1 MKFTLKDYQDDA
13 VRDVLKQIRKG
24 GSRWRGEG
32 ERSAFSLTAPT
43 GAGKTVMV
51 AAVLE
56 ALFHG
61 DDLYDFDADKG
72 AVVLWFSDSPDLNEQ
87 TRFRLME
94 SSDRL
99 RRTDMM
105 VVEHPFSRQRFEAG
119 KIYFLNTQ
127 KLGKKSLLVRG
138 FDEETGGDVDPL
150 PGMRPDMQAHTLW
163 DTIRNSIEDPALT
176 MYLVLDE
183 AHRGMGNVTA
193 QALNERTTLVK
204 RLINGE
210 RGVPGIPVVLGISA
224 TVERF
229 NQAMAGAKG
238 RDTLA
243 SVEVDP
249 VRVRES
255 GLLKDT
261 LLLDV
266 PDEAG
271 QFETQLLRRGTEKL
285 RDATEEWARYAA
297 SQGGGEGVVPLMVLQ
312 VPNTPVEAEVATWL
326 RTIFEAW
333 PELRPDSV
341 ANVFGE
347 HKEESYGPYKVP
359 YIEPQRVQESTWVRV
374 LLAKDAISTGW
385 DCPRAEVM
393 VSFRRAVD
401 ETHIR
406 QLLGRMVRSPLARRI
421 PGNDRLN
428 SVSCLLPHFDK
439 DAVQKVVTALQSG
452 EAGSLSFGRALVHS
466 VEVKAAAGVPQA
478 LWKRFTSL
486 PTQTLPQKG
495 AKPPIRLT
503 ALAQELASDGL
514 LEKAGAK
521 AHRAMHET
529 LDAFVGS
536 REIEFKAQLQNVRTF

>member
-1 MKFTLKDYQDDA
+1 
-13 VRDVLKQIRKG
+13 
-24 GSRWRGEG
+24 
-32 ERSAFSLTAPT
+32 
-43 GAGKTVMV
+43 
-51 AAVLE
+51 
-56 ALFHG
+56 
-61 DDLYDFDADKG
+61 
-72 AVVLWFSDSPDLNEQ
+72 
-87 TRFRLME
+87 
-94 SSDRL
+94 
-99 RRTDMM
+99 
-105 VVEHPFSRQRFEAG
+105 
-119 KIYFLNTQ
+119 
-127 KLGKKSLLVRG
+127 
-138 FDEETGGDVDPL
+138 
-150 PGMRPDMQAHTLW
+150 
-163 DTIRNSIEDPALT
+163 
-176 MYLVLDE
+176 
-183 AHRGMGNVTA
+183 
-193 QALNERTTLVK
+193 
-204 RLINGE
+204 
-210 RGVPGIPVVLGISA
+210 
-224 TVERF
+224 
-229 NQAMAGAKG
+229 
-238 RDTLA
+238 
-243 SVEVDP
+243 
-249 VRVRES
+249 
-255 GLLKDT
+255 
-261 LLLDV
+261 
-266 PDEAG
+266 
-271 QFETQLLRRGTEKL
+271 
-285 RDATEEWARYAA
+285 
-297 SQGGGEGVVPLMVLQ
+297 MVLQ

-326 RTIFEAW
+326 PTIFEAW

-503 ALAQELASDGL
+503 ALAQELASDVISSPGVWKRL
-514 LEKAGAK
+514 GK
-521 AHRAMHET
+521 
-529 LDAFVGS
+529 LDNIC
-536 REIEFKAQLQNVRTF
+536 RKL